1 MSKLIIA
8 ISKTIKEL
16 NQMKSASAKIL
27 DLLDKGVAPKDIA
40 AKLKVK
46 PNYVY
51 QVKWNNKAKKKKKDD
66 SVEQLDW
73 IEYDVYKEKSKI
85 EHPDHYT
92 LGGIETWD
100 FIEAKKLNY
109 NLGNVVKY
117 VTRCDHKGTPIEDLQ
132 KARQYLDREIQ
143 RRQKD
148 EDVVW

>member
-1 MSKLIIA
+1 
-8 ISKTIKEL
+8 
-16 NQMKSASAKIL
+16 MKSASAKIL

-40 AKLKVK
+40 TKLKVK

-73 IEYDVYKEKSKI
+73 IDYDEYKSKI

-117 VTRCDHKGTPIEDLQ
+117 VTRCDHKGDPIEDLQ

-143 RRQKD
+143 RRQND

>member
-1 MSKLIIA
+1 
-8 ISKTIKEL
+8 
-16 NQMKSASAKIL
+16 MKSASAKIL

-40 AKLKVK
+40 TRLKVK

-73 IEYDVYKEKSKI
+73 IDYDEYKSKI

-100 FIEAKKLNY
+100 FIEAKRLNY

-117 VTRCDHKGTPIEDLQ
+117 VTRCDHKGSPIEDLQ

-143 RRQKD
+143 RRQND

>member
-1 MSKLIIA
+1 MIYKA
-8 ISKTIKEL
+8 
-16 NQMKSASAKIL
+16 QKIL
-27 DLLDKGVAPKDIA
+27 ELLDQGVAPKDIA
-40 AKLKVK
+40 TRLKVK

-117 VTRCDHKGTPIEDLQ
+117 VTRCDHKGSPIEDLQ

-143 RRQKD
+143 RRQND

>member
-1 MSKLIIA
+1 
-8 ISKTIKEL
+8 
-16 NQMKSASAKIL
+16 MKSASAKIL

-40 AKLKVK
+40 TRLKVK

-117 VTRCDHKGTPIEDLQ
+117 VTRCDHKGDPIEDLQ

-143 RRQKD
+143 RRQND

>member
-1 MSKLIIA
+1 
-8 ISKTIKEL
+8 
-16 NQMKSASAKIL
+16 MKSASAKIL

-40 AKLKVK
+40 TKLKVK

-73 IEYDVYKEKSKI
+73 IEYDVYKRKNKI

-100 FIEAKKLNY
+100 FIEAKQLNY

-117 VTRCDHKGTPIEDLQ
+117 VTRCDHKGDPIEDLQ

-143 RRQKD
+143 RRQNN
-148 EDVVW
+148 EDVLW

>member
-1 MSKLIIA
+1 
-8 ISKTIKEL
+8 
-16 NQMKSASAKIL
+16 MKSASAKIL

-40 AKLKVK
+40 TKLKVK

-51 QVKWNNKAKKKKKDD
+51 QVKWNNKTKKKKKDD

-73 IEYDVYKEKSKI
+73 IDYDEYKSKI

-117 VTRCDHKGTPIEDLQ
+117 VTRCDHKGDPIEDLQ

-143 RRQKD
+143 RRQND

>member
-1 MSKLIIA
+1 
-8 ISKTIKEL
+8 
-16 NQMKSASAKIL
+16 MKSASAKIL

-40 AKLKVK
+40 TRLKVK

-143 RRQKD
+143 RRQNN

>member
-1 MSKLIIA
+1 
-8 ISKTIKEL
+8 
-16 NQMKSASAKIL
+16 MKSASAKIL

-40 AKLKVK
+40 TKLKVK

-73 IEYDVYKEKSKI
+73 IDYDEYKSKI

-143 RRQKD
+143 RRQDD
-148 EDVVW
+148 EDERRQDDEGIPW

>member
-1 MSKLIIA
+1 
-8 ISKTIKEL
+8 
-16 NQMKSASAKIL
+16 MKSASAKIL

-40 AKLKVK
+40 TKLKVK

-73 IEYDVYKEKSKI
+73 IDYDEYKSKI

-100 FIEAKKLNY
+100 FIEAKRLNY

-117 VTRCDHKGTPIEDLQ
+117 VTRCDHKGDPIEDLQ

-143 RRQKD
+143 RRQND